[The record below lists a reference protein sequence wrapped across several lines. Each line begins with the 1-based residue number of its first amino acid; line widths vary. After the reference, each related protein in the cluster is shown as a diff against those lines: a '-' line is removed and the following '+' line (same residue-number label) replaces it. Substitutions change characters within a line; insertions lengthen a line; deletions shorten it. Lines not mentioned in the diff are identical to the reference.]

1 MNHTYK
7 PYTGGAG
14 PTAQQKES
22 NTLYLGELLTQH
34 NIPYTLDRKWAKQ
47 NWGGDE
53 LSLVIKKGK
62 VKIVAAY
69 DRWGYVVESN
79 NFIDIDIDQAEPQAT
94 VNAIVNWYNA

>member
-1 MNHTYK
+1 
-7 PYTGGAG
+7 
-14 PTAQQKES
+14 
-22 NTLYLGELLTQH
+22 
-34 NIPYTLDRKWAKQ
+34 
-47 NWGGDE
+47 
-53 LSLVIKKGK
+53 LVIKKGK